1 MTPMIPAVFFYFFDG
16 PEPVRI
22 DTRAKPDEMDDRASA
37 TRRLRERRAA
47 LVRVEDVAAVLRAL
61 EQPEPVE

>member
-1 MTPMIPAVFFYFFDG
+1 MTPMIPAVFFYFFDD
-16 PEPVRI
+16 PKPVRI
-22 DTRAKPDEMDDRASA
+22 DTRAKPDELDDCAAA